1 MSCSNDVNCTKM
13 AGLLY
18 AVLGVLCLGY
28 PFMGSLF
35 VEVLIGA
42 AMLVAAFTSLFSM
55 PAAGGFWRGAFHALL
70 ALLYGVGGV
79 CMLMFPVWGMFAAT
93 AALGTLFIV
102 EGVLMFVYWFAA
114 GNSALALLNALV
126 SFVLGVL
133 VLSNISDGL
142 WFLGVL
148 VGIDLLFR
156 GVFCLFT
163 RRKYEQ
169 EV

>member
-1 MSCSNDVNCTKM
+1 MKYSDGGGGVRI

-18 AVLGVLCLGY
+18 VVLGVLCFGY
-28 PFMGSLF
+28 PFVGSLF

-42 AMLVAAFTSLFSM
+42 AMLVAAFTALFSM
-55 PAAGGFWRGAFHALL
+55 PVSGGFWRGAFYALL

-93 AALGTLFIV
+93 AALGTLFV
-102 EGVLMFVYWFAA
+102 AEGFVMFVYWLAS
-114 GNSALALLNALV
+114 GNSALALFNALV

-133 VLSNISDGL
+133 VLSNISDGV

-148 VGIDLLFR
+148 VGIDLFFR
-156 GVFCLFT
+156 GIFCLFS